1 MNNDNAQQCTH
12 QIVFIEENTN
22 RSVDAQFWKRI
33 GQQERK
39 HENLS
44 AGEAEPGQRISRRDA
59 QHHRADCGDDC
70 NGQGLHDRGDQ
81 TLLRKHEV
89 PPFKAPFRG
98 ENIGNLI
105 YVAKSCNAHV
115 HQRAVKEQ
123 HKDCQQNKFQKFFSC
138 LPHSKSALD
147 LDI

>member
-33 GQQERK
+33 GQQER
-39 HENLS
+39 NLS

-70 NGQGLHDRGDQ
+70 NGQGLYD
-81 TLLRKHEV
+81 
-89 PPFKAPFRG
+89 
-98 ENIGNLI
+98 
-105 YVAKSCNAHV
+105 
-115 HQRAVKEQ
+115 
-123 HKDCQQNKFQKFFSC
+123 
-138 LPHSKSALD
+138 
-147 LDI
+147 